1 MGGCGPLDVRVA
13 AVLAAMACVAA
24 PHSSRAQAVRA
35 DPAPAAATFAEEPPA
50 CAVSAPA
57 IVLPTTGLSFT
68 LPPDLDA
75 GDPAACPL
83 GDAPRPGRPPA
94 PDLFRMAAVP
104 VGKVAPLQKWDQ
116 ARFGALA
123 DHPGP
128 WAELLAQ
135 ANGVADGNPLGMINQ
150 WVNWHVRYRDD
161 AAGDEWTSAGT
172 TLERGF
178 GDCEDFALAKMALLV
193 AAGIPAD
200 DMFLVLL
207 RDRRDAQH
215 AVLVVSREGERY
227 VLDNRTDKL
236 LTAEDVDDY
245 TPILSFS
252 GPFAWTYG
260 NPAG

>member
-1 MGGCGPLDVRVA
+1 MKGSRHGTGRWVTVMA
-13 AVLAAMACVAA
+13 AIACLV
-24 PHSSRAQAVRA
+24 
-35 DPAPAAATFAEEPPA
+35 APAALPAQDGSENAALPAASATPEAAGSCPGELAF
-50 CAVSAPA
+50 VM
-57 IVLPTTGLSFT
+57 PTTGLAFT
-68 LPPDLDA
+68 LPPDPSA
-75 GDPAACPL
+75 NEQAACVSS
-83 GDAPRPGRPPA
+83 APPPPVRPPA

-104 VGKVAPLQKWDQ
+104 VGKVPPLQKWQQ

-128 WAELLAQ
+128 WDELLAQ
-135 ANGVADGNPLGMINQ
+135 ANQVTLGDPVGMINQ

-178 GDCEDFALAKMALLV
+178 GDCEDFALAKMALL
-193 AAGIPAD
+193 AALGIPPD
-200 DMFLVLL
+200 EMFLVLL
-207 RDRRDAQH
+207 RDGRDEQH
-215 AVLVVSREGERY
+215 AVLVVNRDSRRY

-236 LTAEDVDDY
+236 LTADQIDDY